1 MLNLLDN
8 DHYEHSKWLND
19 KIFLLGLN
27 ENECHKALFQDLLL
41 YHLSTIYQAIFSL
54 ITYILLVN

>member
-1 MLNLLDN
+1 MITINTLSDLMIKL
-8 DHYEHSKWLND
+8 
-19 KIFLLGLN
+19 FLLGLN